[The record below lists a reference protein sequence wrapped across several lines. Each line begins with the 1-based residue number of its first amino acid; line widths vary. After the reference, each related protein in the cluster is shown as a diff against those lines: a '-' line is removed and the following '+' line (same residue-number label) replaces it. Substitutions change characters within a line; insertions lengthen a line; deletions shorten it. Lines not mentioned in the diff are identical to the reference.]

1 MIYCLFIFYL
11 FIFCLFIYCLFIFC
25 VLLEHEKCHQ
35 YNDAGIYQVAANIF
49 TPLHDFF
56 AFLL

>member
-11 FIFCLFIYCLFIFC
+11 FIFCLFIFY

-35 YNDAGIYQVAANIF
+35 YDDAGIYQVAANTF